1 MAFSRKQKKAF
12 LTAAVTAG
20 VYLSFRYLLPL
31 VFPFLAAYLMALFL
45 RPSAAFLEKRL
56 RISFRG
62 RTIGIPIGVIGGVEL
77 ILLCILLFVL
87 LAAGGR
93 RFMEELERF
102 LEELPGRMEELSLL
116 GGQFEQSAERF
127 LHLPAGRLGQLFRG
141 TGLQGGGQVK
151 EILLPQLLQKSV
163 PAAARIVRAVVV
175 VVLFF
180 IASILSLQEM
190 DELRRRR
197 FDSMFHR
204 EFFLLGRRLAVT
216 GSAWLKTQSV
226 IFLMTSS
233 LSMLG
238 LLLIGNPY
246 YILGGIGIGVLDA
259 LPIFGTQ
266 LPDGK
271 WLSTWLSTPGRNNP
285 ENPLMELHEGN
296 TKRQLHRILGR
307 INIGYDLP
315 WGIKYNANLGYVKV
329 DHYSKD
335 FKHAMYTYNPK
346 TLERKNFSAYV
357 SAKDWDNNAINYT
370 FYNTLSWGKSFG
382 GNHNFNVMVGTEYK
396 RYDGKNFQAKKRDYF
411 NNQLTALSVGST
423 MEDISGGSSLELLFS
438 YFGRITYD
446 YKEKYLIDVTARYD
460 GSSKFAKGNRW
471 AFFPAVSVGWRID
484 KENFMQNVRAVDVL
498 KLRGSVGEMG
508 NQAIG

>member
-77 ILLCILLFVL
+77 ILLCILLFV
-87 LAAGGR
+87 
-93 RFMEELERF
+93 
-102 LEELPGRMEELSLL
+102 LL

-259 LPIFGTQ
+259 LPIFGTGTALVPWSILLLFKREWGHALILFGLYLLCYFLREFTEAHLMGKKMGLSPLETLAAIYVGLQ
-266 LPDGK
+266 LFG
-271 WLSTWLSTPGRNNP
+271 LFGFL
-285 ENPLMELHEGN
+285 
-296 TKRQLHRILGR
+296 LGP
-307 INIGYDLP
+307 IGLL
-315 WGIKYNANLGYVKV
+315 II
-329 DHYSKD
+329 KD
-335 FKHAMYTYNPK
+335 FVEEYGD
-346 TLERKNFSAYV
+346 E
-357 SAKDWDNNAINYT
+357 DE
-370 FYNTLSWGKSFG
+370 
-382 GNHNFNVMVGTEYK
+382 GTVVY
-396 RYDGKNFQAKKRDYF
+396 R
-411 NNQLTALSVGST
+411 
-423 MEDISGGSSLELLFS
+423 
-438 YFGRITYD
+438 
-446 YKEKYLIDVTARYD
+446 
-460 GSSKFAKGNRW
+460 
-471 AFFPAVSVGWRID
+471 
-484 KENFMQNVRAVDVL
+484 
-498 KLRGSVGEMG
+498 
-508 NQAIG
+508 

>member
-246 YILGGIGIGVLDA
+246 YILVGIGIGVLDA
-259 LPIFGTQ
+259 LPIFGTGTALVPWSILLLFKREWGHALILFGLYLLCYFLREFTEAHLMGKKMGLSPLETLAAIYVGLQ
-266 LPDGK
+266 LFG
-271 WLSTWLSTPGRNNP
+271 LFGFL
-285 ENPLMELHEGN
+285 
-296 TKRQLHRILGR
+296 LGP
-307 INIGYDLP
+307 IGLL
-315 WGIKYNANLGYVKV
+315 II
-329 DHYSKD
+329 KD
-335 FKHAMYTYNPK
+335 FVEEYGD
-346 TLERKNFSAYV
+346 E
-357 SAKDWDNNAINYT
+357 DE
-370 FYNTLSWGKSFG
+370 
-382 GNHNFNVMVGTEYK
+382 GTVVY
-396 RYDGKNFQAKKRDYF
+396 R
-411 NNQLTALSVGST
+411 
-423 MEDISGGSSLELLFS
+423 
-438 YFGRITYD
+438 
-446 YKEKYLIDVTARYD
+446 
-460 GSSKFAKGNRW
+460 
-471 AFFPAVSVGWRID
+471 
-484 KENFMQNVRAVDVL
+484 
-498 KLRGSVGEMG
+498 
-508 NQAIG
+508 

>member
-1 MAFSRKQKKAF
+1 MEERKIGKVGITKMAFSRKQKKAF

-259 LPIFGTQ
+259 LPIFGTGTALVPWSILLLFKREWGHALILFGLYLLCYFLREFTEAHLMGKKMGLSPLETLQ
-266 LPDGK
+266 YRDREPSIFVGSGSGGTDGG
-271 WLSTWLSTPGRNNP
+271 LRCTRVSRCGHTLHTQAFPGPRRYRRGQ
-285 ENPLMELHEGN
+285 PLRHGQQHQDLGRDAGDGAEAFCGWNRSWGRRSNDRPHHHPQCNAGRPACVALLHYADRASAGGAGLYWDH
-296 TKRQLHRILGR
+296 LHRF
-307 INIGYDLP
+307 
-315 WGIKYNANLGYVKV
+315 AV
-329 DHYSKD
+329 
-335 FKHAMYTYNPK
+335 HA
-346 TLERKNFSAYV
+346 SH
-357 SAKDWDNNAINYT
+357 S
-370 FYNTLSWGKSFG
+370 
-382 GNHNFNVMVGTEYK
+382 
-396 RYDGKNFQAKKRDYF
+396 
-411 NNQLTALSVGST
+411 
-423 MEDISGGSSLELLFS
+423 
-438 YFGRITYD
+438 
-446 YKEKYLIDVTARYD
+446 
-460 GSSKFAKGNRW
+460 
-471 AFFPAVSVGWRID
+471 
-484 KENFMQNVRAVDVL
+484 
-498 KLRGSVGEMG
+498 
-508 NQAIG
+508 

>member
-1 MAFSRKQKKAF
+1 MNGCRQKSENHNRVWKKEKIGKVGITTDGIQQKTEKSISHSSSHGGRVLKFPVSAATCVPVSGGLPDGTAFS
-12 LTAAVTAG
+12 
-20 VYLSFRYLLPL
+20 S
-31 VFPFLAAYLMALFL
+31 
-45 RPSAAFLEKRL
+45 PSAAFLEKRL

-259 LPIFGTQ
+259 LPIFGTGTALVPWSILLLFKREWGHALILFGLYLLCYFLREFTEAHLMGKKMGLSPLETLAAIYVGLQ
-266 LPDGK
+266 LFG
-271 WLSTWLSTPGRNNP
+271 LFGFL
-285 ENPLMELHEGN
+285 
-296 TKRQLHRILGR
+296 LGP
-307 INIGYDLP
+307 IGLL
-315 WGIKYNANLGYVKV
+315 II
-329 DHYSKD
+329 KD
-335 FKHAMYTYNPK
+335 FVEEYGD
-346 TLERKNFSAYV
+346 E
-357 SAKDWDNNAINYT
+357 DE
-370 FYNTLSWGKSFG
+370 
-382 GNHNFNVMVGTEYK
+382 GTVVY
-396 RYDGKNFQAKKRDYF
+396 R
-411 NNQLTALSVGST
+411 
-423 MEDISGGSSLELLFS
+423 
-438 YFGRITYD
+438 
-446 YKEKYLIDVTARYD
+446 
-460 GSSKFAKGNRW
+460 
-471 AFFPAVSVGWRID
+471 
-484 KENFMQNVRAVDVL
+484 
-498 KLRGSVGEMG
+498 
-508 NQAIG
+508 